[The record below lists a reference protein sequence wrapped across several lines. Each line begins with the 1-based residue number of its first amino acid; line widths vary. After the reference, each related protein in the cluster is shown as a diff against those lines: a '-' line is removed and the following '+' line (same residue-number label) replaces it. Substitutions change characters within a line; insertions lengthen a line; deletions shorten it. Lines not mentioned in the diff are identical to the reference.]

1 MSKILDEEQLKHIAN
16 QLGRP
21 EGADGILTAERMAH
35 TNNNMT
41 KSAIAALDLVEGD
54 VVLEIGPG
62 NGTHVKDLMSTAPN
76 IRYYG
81 VDISET
87 MVVEAGKINEADVQH
102 GNVSFELTDADQL
115 NFKANFFDKI
125 FTVNT
130 LYFWEHP
137 SAYAAEIR
145 RVLKPDGIFCL
156 AIATREFMEQLPFT
170 KYKFKL
176 YDAHTV
182 GTLLKG
188 AGFSTIE
195 MIFQKDLTTSHT
207 GEAVD
212 RDIIIVK
219 AQKG

>member
-1 MSKILDEEQLKHIAN
+1 MSKLDEQQLQQIAA

-21 EGADGILTAERMAH
+21 EGVDGILTAERMAH

-41 KSAIAALDLVEGD
+41 KSTIAALGLIAGD

-62 NGTHVKDLMSTAPN
+62 NGTHVKDLMRVASSVS
-76 IRYYG
+76 YYG

-87 MVVEAGKINEADVQH
+87 MVVEASKINEADVRT
-102 GNVSFELTDADQL
+102 GKVSFELTDADQL
-115 NFKANFFDKI
+115 NFKADFFDKI

-130 LYFWEHP
+130 LYFWEDP
-137 SAYAAEIR
+137 VAYASEIR
-145 RVLKPDGIFCL
+145 RVLKPDGLFCL

-176 YDAHTV
+176 YDGPSVEA
-182 GTLLKG
+182 LLKD
-188 AGFSTIE
+188 AGFSIIE
-195 MIFQKDLTTSHT
+195 MSFLKDLTISHT
-207 GEAVD
+207 GETVD

-219 AQKG
+219 AGKG